1 MSFKEFLNEA
11 KYERAIFECYLSEGA
26 AQTLVDDLIWDCVES
41 QEHVTIEDVLVYEG
55 SDNRS
60 SMIHFIGH
68 MAQPSNNWKRFS
80 KEVQQE
86 FKKLT
91 LERYS

>member
-1 MSFKEFLNEA
+1 MNFKEFLNES
-11 KYERAIFECYLSEGA
+11 KYERAVFEYNGSEDD
-26 AQTLVDDLIWDCVES
+26 AQTLIDDELWDWVEN

-55 SDNRS
+55 SDDRS
-60 SMIHFIGH
+60 SMVHFIGH
-68 MAQPSNNWKRFS
+68 GAQPSNNWKRFS
-80 KEVQQE
+80 KEVQRE